1 MEIEEFVDRV
11 SQFLPFEIA
20 LEVDRIGIQVKTN
33 RKSVSKVLVTYEVA
47 FDVIEEA
54 KKINA
59 ELIISF
65 HPLIYSPLERITFD
79 DRVGGLVFELVK
91 NSISLVVLHTNFDAF
106 RGGTSWLFAE
116 KLGLCN
122 IDFLVLNE
130 KDPNYGFG
138 VIGELQFPIEVTQF
152 LKKLQKVTNSPLR
165 WCQGRSDF
173 VKKVALVGGSGMSFV
188 QNAFDA
194 GVDAFITADIKYHN
208 FHEYNGR
215 MALIDPGHWEME
227 YLVSVGLKNLLE
239 REFKEELKFF
249 VSNCY
254 TNPIKYYP
262 NEEYNK
268 IQRELLVN
276 IKG

>member
-20 LEVDRIGIQVKTN
+20 LEVDRIGIQVKTK
-33 RKSVSKVLVTYEVA
+33 RKSLSKVLVTYEVA

-65 HPLIYSPLERITFD
+65 HPLIYTPLERITFD
-79 DRVGGLVFELVK
+79 DRVGGLLFELIK

-122 IDFLVLNE
+122 IDFLLLNE
-130 KDPNYGFG
+130 KDANYGFG
-138 VIGELQFPIEVTQF
+138 VIGELQFPMEVTQF
-152 LKKLQKVTNSPLR
+152 LKKLQQVTNSPLR
-165 WCQGRSDF
+165 WCQGKSDY
-173 VKKVALVGGSGMSFV
+173 VMKVALVCGSGMSFV
-188 QNAFDA
+188 QNAFNA

-239 REFKEELKFF
+239 QEFKEDLKFF
-249 VSNCY
+249 VSKVY

-268 IQRELLVN
+268 IQRELF
-276 IKG
+276 II